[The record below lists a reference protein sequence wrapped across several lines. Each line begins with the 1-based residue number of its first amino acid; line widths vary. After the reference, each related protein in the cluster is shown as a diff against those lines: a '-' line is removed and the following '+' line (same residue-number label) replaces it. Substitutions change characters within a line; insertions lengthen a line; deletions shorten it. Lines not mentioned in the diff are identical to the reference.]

1 MKTKKSLI
9 LPILIFFAVLITT
22 NFLYT
27 KKAFANPNELINKSE
42 QSLKRF
48 LTDEDHSRLHN
59 LMKNAKAIII
69 FPSLLKGGFFF
80 GIEGGDG
87 ILLIKED
94 KKWTSPLFFTMGSV
108 SFGFQIGISDAE
120 MILTVMTERGLNT
133 ILNHRVKL
141 GADVNISA
149 GPVGFG
155 AEAATTLKLADIY
168 SFSRGRGAYAGISLE
183 GSYIYPNKDFNSE
196 YYGKDLDI
204 SGQSSYK
211 ELLGRETNN
220 FNKILKGY

>member
-9 LPILIFFAVLITT
+9 FPILIFFAVLITT

-94 KKWTSPLFFTMGSV
+94 
-108 SFGFQIGISDAE
+108 
-120 MILTVMTERGLNT
+120 
-133 ILNHRVKL
+133 
-141 GADVNISA
+141 
-149 GPVGFG
+149 
-155 AEAATTLKLADIY
+155 
-168 SFSRGRGAYAGISLE
+168 
-183 GSYIYPNKDFNSE
+183 
-196 YYGKDLDI
+196 
-204 SGQSSYK
+204 
-211 ELLGRETNN
+211 
-220 FNKILKGY
+220 